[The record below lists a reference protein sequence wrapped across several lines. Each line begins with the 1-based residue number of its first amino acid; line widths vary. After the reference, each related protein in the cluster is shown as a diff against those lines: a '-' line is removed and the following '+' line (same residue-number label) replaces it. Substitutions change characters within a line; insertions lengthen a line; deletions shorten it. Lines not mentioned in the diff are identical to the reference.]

1 MTSIPPPAL
10 AERAVGAN
18 PGAHAHRGRIA
29 PGGGP
34 ARRRRSGGLWSMRVI
49 ALLPFVLFGLGL
61 LAYPLAQV
69 VRMALSDV
77 QIRSGG
83 FVWEFSGLANVR
95 AVLGSGATWSVFGN
109 TLVFVVSTVITT
121 LVVGLLLAILV
132 DRAVL
137 MLPLARNLLI
147 WPAVIAP
154 VIVSLMWLLILDPT
168 AGGLNKLLESLG
180 MGGQGWLASGPGA
193 MAAVVLVDTWH
204 WTPVVFLFLYTALR
218 AIDSSVLEA
227 ARMDG
232 GSEARIVRHIVLP
245 ILAPAIGAVAVV
257 RVVMGIKA
265 FDEMYLLTRGGPDGA
280 TTLVTQQVKILFFD
294 SLQLGRGA
302 AFGLVV
308 VVAVAVCL
316 GIAMFARSSQA
327 AGR

>member
-1 MTSIPPPAL
+1 
-10 AERAVGAN
+10 
-18 PGAHAHRGRIA
+18 
-29 PGGGP
+29 
-34 ARRRRSGGLWSMRVI
+34 MRVI

-61 LAYPLAQV
+61 LVYPLAQV
-69 VRMALSDV
+69 VRMAVSDV

-83 FVWEFSGLANVR
+83 FIWETSGIANLQ
-95 AVLGSGATWSVFGN
+95 AVLGSSTTWSVFGN
-109 TLVFVVSTVITT
+109 TVVFVVATVATT
-121 LVVGLLLAILV
+121 LVMGFLLAVLV
-132 DRAVL
+132 DRAVV
-137 MLPLARNLLI
+137 MLPVARNLLI

-180 MGGQGWLASGPGA
+180 IGGQGWLASGPGA
-193 MAAVVLVDTWH
+193 MGAVILVDTWH

-232 GSEARIVRHIVLP
+232 AAEVRIIRHIVLP
-245 ILAPAIGAVAVV
+245 ILAPTIAAVAVV
-257 RVVMGIKA
+257 RMIMGIKA

-294 SLQLGRGA
+294 NLQLGRGA
-302 AFGLVV
+302 AFSLVV
-308 VVAVAVCL
+308 VVAVAVGL
-316 GIAMFARSSQA
+316 GIVLYARSRREV
-327 AGR
+327 GR